1 MDDVVAKLLGYGWP
15 GIIVLI
21 VLGGCVALWR
31 ARERDLERG
40 QKAVAESLAREQKA
54 LEESRARE
62 QKALEESRVREQK
75 AIEARVGDAQTMT
88 ATLLQQLREGNNA
101 SNALAQATCDLTDEI
116 RRAMERFERNER
128 SQR

>member
-1 MDDVVAKLLGYGWP
+1 MDEAVAQLLSYGGL
-15 GIIVLI
+15 GIL
-21 VLGGCVALWR
+21 VLGEGVAIVTLWKALDR
-31 ARERDLERG
+31 SRERE
-40 QKAVAESLAREQKA
+40 KATDEKSREREQKA
-54 LEESRARE
+54 LEART
-62 QKALEESRVREQK
+62 A
-75 AIEARVGDAQTMT
+75 DAQTMT